1 MTFRCAGL
9 AFSLL
14 LLSACAGLEK
24 QPDLIRVTVSDIQV
38 VESTLF
44 EQLYQ
49 VGLRIQN
56 RGEKAITITGGSFD
70 LAINGKDLGSGVTD
84 QMVTIPAYSDARADV
99 RMVSTAFGMM
109 RVILS
114 MQERSGQSIQSI
126 EYEISGR
133 FSVEGGSAG
142 CRSVKQGKSRC
153 PAVEP
158 GAIQATK

>member
-9 AFSLL
+9 VFPVLV
-14 LLSACAGLEK
+14 LLSGCAGLEK
-24 QPDLIRVTVSDIQV
+24 QPDRIRVTVSDIQL

-44 EQLYQ
+44 EQLYR

-56 RGEKAITITGGSFD
+56 RGEKPIAITGGSFD
-70 LAINGKDLGSGVTD
+70 LTINGKDLGSGVTD
-84 QMVTIPAYSDARADV
+84 QAVTIPAYSDARADV

-114 MQERSGQSIQSI
+114 MQERGGPSV

-133 FSVEGGSAG
+133 FSLEGALGGVSYSETG
-142 CRSVKQGKSRC
+142 EISL
-153 PAVEP
+153 P
-158 GAIQATK
+158 GG